1 MLLKSG
7 SKEPK
12 SAASSAH
19 LCVRLLRV
27 DRYGSD
33 RLIQAGGTVIF
44 TRETAA
50 LGLRIRDSVTRN
62 LASYRKI
69 RVRET
74 NTGGAITHVNSESP
88 HLQSYEFK
96 AESGKIRCPVC
107 SAASLFTEVAIG
119 WGEWRTCSQCG
130 LEFVNPL
137 RLPDRPEALFD
148 NAYRGNVRESAFQD
162 FSRNLERRRA
172 MIKDPSLWF
181 WTPAYQEI
189 LAWLKGRVM
198 PGGTV
203 FELGC
208 GHGLYL
214 HSLRKEG
221 FVAVGLDPAQAVV
234 ELNQGDGF
242 KVWHGTIESVPAE
255 WVTPDAIVA
264 LFIMHH
270 LEDPRGALASVR
282 RRWPTTPIA
291 IAQYGPGRRAK
302 DRSDPPRNL
311 TRWNSR
317 SLAAL
322 LHEAGYSVSVSNV
335 HGAGTSREFL
345 RPFQAALKS
354 MTAIP
359 PFYRLLKRIQ
369 RDRLPRVMYRPG
381 SEAEVV
387 LGFGIPIDENAS
399 N

>member
-1 MLLKSG
+1 MCKVYEFATWQRSIGTLVAMRISG
-7 SKEPK
+7 TYPS
-12 SAASSAH
+12 
-19 LCVRLLRV
+19 
-27 DRYGSD
+27 G
-33 RLIQAGGTVIF
+33 
-44 TRETAA
+44 A
-50 LGLRIRDSVTRN
+50 LSN
-62 LASYRKI
+62 
-69 RVRET
+69 
-74 NTGGAITHVNSESP
+74 VNNEST
-88 HLQSYEFK
+88 HLQSHELSTG
-96 AESGKIRCPVC
+96 SGEIRCPVC
-107 SAASLFTEVAIG
+107 SATSLFTEVAIG
-119 WGEWRTCSQCG
+119 WGEWRGCSRCG

-162 FSRNLERRRA
+162 FSRNLVRRAA

-181 WTPAYQEI
+181 WTPAYEEI
-189 LAWLKGRVM
+189 LTWLKRRVS

-221 FVAVGLDPAQAVV
+221 FVPVGLDPAQAVV
-234 ELNQGDGF
+234 ELNQRDGF

-264 LFIMHH
+264 LFILHH

-282 RRWPTTPIA
+282 RRWPTSPIA

-322 LHEAGYSVSVSNV
+322 LHEAGYSPSVSNV
-335 HGAGTSREFL
+335 NGAGTGREFL
-345 RPFQAALKS
+345 RPFQATLKS
-354 MTAIP
+354 MTSVP
-359 PFYRLLKRIQ
+359 PLYRFLKRIQ
-369 RDRLPRVMYRPG
+369 RNGLPEMMYRPG
-381 SEAEVV
+381 NEAEVV
-387 LGFGIPIDENAS
+387 LGFGVPIDEDAS
-399 N
+399 K